1 MALWI
6 KDLALLLLWPRNFCV
21 LQVRPKK
28 KKKKKERKKRKERKR
43 EREIDKGQL
52 FQVAGEGP
60 FEEILAQKT

>member
-28 KKKKKERKKRKERKR
+28 KKRKKRKERKR